1 MEKFVSRKD
10 LEYFGVEGSAK
21 DILRQVGFG
30 IALGVACMCALWLSA
45 LIG

>member
-1 MEKFVSRKD
+1 MEKFATKKD
-10 LEYFGVEGSAK
+10 LEYFGVEGSTK

-30 IALGVACMCALWLSA
+30 MVLGVACLAMLWLAA